1 MHSNKLLRNHY
12 FFTLSNLEWPAHGVL
27 KKILHSLRCC
37 FDDHWADNNFVVL
50 NIDMTNAFNLVSRQA
65 ECAQHFPEL
74 LAWASWCYGQHPILW
89 HSLGSLTSQT
99 GVQQGDPLGPFM
111 FALVLQ
117 KMVTTIHTD
126 EACAG
131 LLQNA
136 WYLDDGSMAG
146 ESSSVLRALTII
158 QAQGPSLGF
167 FVNLKKCEL
176 FSVSDLSSFPP
187 SIQTSNQPNMEILG
201 APNGDAEFCRQ
212 FFASKHQAAL
222 ALLSTIND
230 LGCIDPQVAL
240 ALLRLCSSFCKLAH
254 IARTTP
260 SHLILSSMEK
270 FDIDVH
276 RSFAE
281 CTGCDVPDS
290 AWRQAQLSWR
300 RGGFGLRSLALHSPA
315 AYIASLCG
323 SGSVIPTPHLE
334 NAITHNTCVL
344 LSDSLS
350 ISGLVGHTPT
360 QKKLSDAIE
369 EMQFNS
375 LLNSC
380 SLADKA
386 RLLSVSSP
394 HASAWISV
402 VPSSSLGLHLDPNE
416 FQTAVKWW
424 LGVNHPSFSSD
435 GNPMVCPLC
444 PNCALDPLGYHC
456 VTCKSGG
463 DVPTRHNTLRNAVH
477 STFERAGLSAHLE
490 VGCGWGKDNARTRPA
505 DILVTNWD
513 CGTSA
518 AFDITVTSPLNS
530 LNMLEAGMYQGV
542 SAKSAEHRKHTEN
555 DPKCVALAWR
565 CIPLAVESYGA
576 WGPEASKAFS
586 QVATRLAIRGNTPK
600 AKIVAELYGR
610 LSLLLVR
617 ANARSILCR
626 SYPQTPQQE
635 NELTT

>member
-1 MHSNKLLRNHY
+1 MPNICFVMWCCMECMESYTHASIIPNMPYFQSLVLRRHTSKCVCHLIKHKAAE
-12 FFTLSNLEWPAHGVL
+12 FFHPFQFGVACPWGAE
-27 KKILHSLRCC
+27 KILHSLRCC

-50 NIDMTNAFNLVSRQA
+50 KVDMTNAFNLVSRQA
-65 ECAQHFPEL
+65 VLDECAQHFPEL
-74 LAWASWCYGQHPILW
+74 LAWASRYYGQHPILW
-89 HSLGSLTSQT
+89 HSQGSLTSQT

-131 LLQNA
+131 LLQNT
-136 WYLDDGSMAG
+136 WYLDDGSIAG

-201 APNGDAEFCRQ
+201 APIGDAEFCRQ

-260 SHLILSSMEK
+260 PHLILSSMEK

-290 AWRQAQLSWR
+290 AWRHSQLSLR
-300 RGGFGLRSLALHSPA
+300 RGGFGLRLLALHSPA

-334 NAITHNTCVL
+334 NAITHYNTCVP
-344 LSDSLS
+344 LSDFLS
-350 ISGLVGHTPT
+350 ISGLVGRPY
-360 QKKLSDAIE
+360 S
-369 EMQFNS
+369 
-375 LLNSC
+375 
-380 SLADKA
+380 
-386 RLLSVSSP
+386 
-394 HASAWISV
+394 
-402 VPSSSLGLHLDPNE
+402 
-416 FQTAVKWW
+416 
-424 LGVNHPSFSSD
+424 HP
-435 GNPMVCPLC
+435 
-444 PNCALDPLGYHC
+444 
-456 VTCKSGG
+456 K
-463 DVPTRHNTLRNAVH
+463 
-477 STFERAGLSAHLE
+477 E
-490 VGCGWGKDNARTRPA
+490 
-505 DILVTNWD
+505 
-513 CGTSA
+513 
-518 AFDITVTSPLNS
+518 TV
-530 LNMLEAGMYQGV
+530 
-542 SAKSAEHRKHTEN
+542 
-555 DPKCVALAWR
+555 
-565 CIPLAVESYGA
+565 
-576 WGPEASKAFS
+576 
-586 QVATRLAIRGNTPK
+586 
-600 AKIVAELYGR
+600 
-610 LSLLLVR
+610 
-617 ANARSILCR
+617 
-626 SYPQTPQQE
+626 
-635 NELTT
+635 

>member
-1 MHSNKLLRNHY
+1 
-12 FFTLSNLEWPAHGVL
+12 
-27 KKILHSLRCC
+27 
-37 FDDHWADNNFVVL
+37 
-50 NIDMTNAFNLVSRQA
+50 
-65 ECAQHFPEL
+65 
-74 LAWASWCYGQHPILW
+74 
-89 HSLGSLTSQT
+89 
-99 GVQQGDPLGPFM
+99 M

-117 KMVTTIHTD
+117 KMATIIHTD

-136 WYLDDGSMAG
+136 WYLDDGSIAG
-146 ESSSVLRALTII
+146 ESSSVLRGLTII

-176 FSVSDLSSFPP
+176 FSV
-187 SIQTSNQPNMEILG
+187 
-201 APNGDAEFCRQ
+201 
-212 FFASKHQAAL
+212 
-222 ALLSTIND
+222 
-230 LGCIDPQVAL
+230 DPQVAL

-260 SHLILSSMEK
+260 PHLILSSMEK

-290 AWRQAQLSWR
+290 AWRQAQLSLR
-300 RGGFGLRSLALHSPA
+300 RGGLGLRSLALHSPA

-334 NAITHNTCVL
+334 NAITHYNTCVP

-350 ISGLVGHTPT
+350 ISGLVGHTFT

-369 EMQFNS
+369 DMQFNS

-380 SLADKA
+380 SLTDKA

-424 LGVNHPSFSSD
+424 LGVNPLFSSD

-463 DVPTRHNTLRNAVH
+463 DVTTRHNTLRNAVH
-477 STFERAGLSAHLE
+477 STFQRAGLSAHLE
-490 VGCGWGKDNARTRPA
+490 VGCGWGKDNARTQPA

-530 LNMLEAGMYQGV
+530 PNMLEAGMYQGV

-555 DPKCVALAWR
+555 DPKCVELGWR

-576 WGPEASKAFS
+576 WGPEALKAFS
-586 QVATRLAIRGNTPK
+586 QVATRYFSHPG
-600 AKIVAELYGR
+600 
-610 LSLLLVR
+610 
-617 ANARSILCR
+617 
-626 SYPQTPQQE
+626 
-635 NELTT
+635 

>member
-1 MHSNKLLRNHY
+1 
-12 FFTLSNLEWPAHGVL
+12 
-27 KKILHSLRCC
+27 
-37 FDDHWADNNFVVL
+37 
-50 NIDMTNAFNLVSRQA
+50 
-65 ECAQHFPEL
+65 
-74 LAWASWCYGQHPILW
+74 
-89 HSLGSLTSQT
+89 
-99 GVQQGDPLGPFM
+99 M

-126 EACAG
+126 EACTG

-146 ESSSVLRALTII
+146 ESSSVLRGLTII

-167 FVNLKKCEL
+167 FVNLQKCEL

-201 APNGDAEFCRQ
+201 APIGDAEFCRQ

-260 SHLILSSMEK
+260 PHLILSSMEK

-290 AWRQAQLSWR
+290 AWRQAQLGLR

-334 NAITHNTCVL
+334 NAITHYNTCVP

-386 RLLSVSSP
+386 RLLSVSSL

-402 VPSSSLGLHLDPNE
+402 VPSSSL
-416 FQTAVKWW
+416 VKWW
-424 LGVNHPSFSSD
+424 LGVNPSFSSD

-444 PNCALDPLGYHC
+444 LNCALDPLGYHC

-463 DVPTRHNTLRNAVH
+463 DVTTRHNTLRNAVH
-477 STFERAGLSAHLE
+477 STFQQAGLSAHLE
-490 VGCGWGKDNARTRPA
+490 VGCGWGKDNART
-505 DILVTNWD
+505 
-513 CGTSA
+513 
-518 AFDITVTSPLNS
+518 
-530 LNMLEAGMYQGV
+530 
-542 SAKSAEHRKHTEN
+542 
-555 DPKCVALAWR
+555 
-565 CIPLAVESYGA
+565 
-576 WGPEASKAFS
+576 
-586 QVATRLAIRGNTPK
+586 
-600 AKIVAELYGR
+600 
-610 LSLLLVR
+610 
-617 ANARSILCR
+617 
-626 SYPQTPQQE
+626 
-635 NELTT
+635 